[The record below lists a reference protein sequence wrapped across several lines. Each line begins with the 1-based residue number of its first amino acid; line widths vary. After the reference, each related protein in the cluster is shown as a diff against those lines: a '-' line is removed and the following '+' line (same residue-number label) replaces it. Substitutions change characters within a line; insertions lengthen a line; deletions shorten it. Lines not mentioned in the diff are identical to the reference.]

1 MESYDNVFIMF
12 NAVHMVINV
21 LSLKRILYTVVAN
34 VLLLNV
40 SNAANDAGHSLWSCS
55 GHIHI
60 PLIHSLVK
68 RCALERLI
76 SDRNHLAIIEAA
88 SQIILGFCCGLPL

>member
-12 NAVHMVINV
+12 NAVYIVINV
-21 LSLKRILYTVVAN
+21 LPLKRIIYIVVAN

-40 SNAANDAGHSLWSCS
+40 SNAANGAGHSLWSCS

-60 PLIHSLVK
+60 PLINSSLIK

-76 SDRNHLAIIEAA
+76 SDRNHLAIID